1 MSPELA
7 YCLAVWGGFTVAC
20 LIALA
25 WEVRHAQPAPDGYDA
40 CVAQA
45 MALATDDLDDE
56 RTAAVVGEWAR

>member
-20 LIALA
+20 LITLA
-25 WEVRHAQPAPDGYDA
+25 WETRHAQSAPDGYDA

-45 MALATDDLDDE
+45 VALGN
-56 RTAAVVGEWAR
+56 GESA